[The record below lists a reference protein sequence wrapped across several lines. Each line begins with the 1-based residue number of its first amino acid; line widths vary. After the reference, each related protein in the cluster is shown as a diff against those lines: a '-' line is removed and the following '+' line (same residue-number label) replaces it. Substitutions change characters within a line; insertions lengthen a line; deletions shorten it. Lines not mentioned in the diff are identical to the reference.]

1 MRRPVV
7 LTFAVLASITLMAS
21 GCTTTPGSAGPSASA
36 RPATQILTDA
46 VAKTK
51 GQSFTYTLTYG
62 SQVTADGAQDVAA
75 GNGSRNVTFSDP
87 ASGLTLKANLVLNS
101 GALYAKVDL
110 GAAAALVPGLAGVG
124 SKYLTLDMKKINP
137 SGLTAGL
144 LPTAD
149 TITPGSYLGGV
160 ITAES
165 VSPTQIK
172 GTTDL
177 SKSAPK
183 LIPATSVAKLD
194 ATSKVAPF
202 VVTLDEQGRITKV
215 VLSLPKIEALP
226 AADLTVSYAGYGST
240 VQITAPTAADTVPA
254 PDLIYSFLP

>member
-1 MRRPVV
+1 MRRRLAVTV
-7 LTFAVLASITLMAS
+7 AVLASMTLVAS
-21 GCTTTPGSAGPSASA
+21 GCATTPGSAGPSASA
-36 RPATQILTDA
+36 KPATQILTDA

-62 SQVTADGAQDVAA
+62 TQVTADGAQDVAA

-87 ASGLTLKANLVLNS
+87 ASGLVLKANLLLVG

-124 SKYLTLDMKKINP
+124 SNYLALDMKKVST

-149 TITPGSYLGGV
+149 TITPDGYLGGV
-160 ITAES
+160 VTAES
-165 VSPTQIK
+165 VSPTEVK

-183 LIPATSVAKLD
+183 MIPATSVAKLD
-194 ATSKVAPF
+194 ATTKVVPF
-202 VVTLDEQGRITKV
+202 VVTLDNQGRITKI
-215 VLSLPKIEALP
+215 VLTLPKLDALP
-226 AADLTVSYAGYGST
+226 AADLTVNYAGYGST
-240 VQITAPTAADTVPA
+240 VQIAAPAAANTVPA
-254 PDLIYSFLP
+254 PDLIYTFLP